1 MKAMI
6 LAAGYGTRLR
16 PLTYVVP
23 KPMVPLLN
31 RPLVGWA
38 VETFLRVGVRDV
50 IINLHHL
57 PEPIERHLLERYGHE
72 VDFQFSEETEILG
85 TGGAVRHVR
94 PMLEGEEE
102 FFLSNGD
109 TVQFPPYE
117 AMLETRKAMNAIAA
131 LNLRR
136 APDQDRFTPVFH
148 DGGRVTGFG
157 KGPGEA
163 LMFAGTHLIA
173 TRVFDFMP
181 DKEAFGIVDE
191 VYQPILA
198 GGRESIAAA
207 VRNDDYWFDVGTPQR
222 YMGAS
227 RSLLEAT
234 VKGDLHVA
242 RGSRV
247 RGDSIVHETAHVA
260 GRNVARSVI
269 GARSMVNGEL
279 RDTVVWDD
287 CVIGGSA
294 ILDRCVIA
302 HGVEISGPFEL
313 ADALV
318 LVDDRAIPEHPDY
331 ERRDGLVIVRI

>member
-38 VETFLRVGVRDV
+38 LESFLRVGVRDV

-57 PEPIERHLLERYGHE
+57 PEPIEKHLLERYGRE
-72 VDFQFSEETEILG
+72 VDFQFSEEAEILG
-85 TGGAVRHVR
+85 TGGAVRRVR
-94 PMLEGEEE
+94 KLLEHEEE

-117 AMLETRKAMNAIAA
+117 AMREARRASNAIAA

-136 APDQDRFTPVFH
+136 APDQDRFTPVWYER
-148 DGGRVTGFG
+148 GRITGFG
-157 KGPGEA
+157 KGTGEA

-173 TRVFDFMP
+173 SRIFDLMP
-181 DKEAFGIVDE
+181 NKEAFGIVDE
-191 VYQPILA
+191 VYQPVLA
-198 GGRESIAAA
+198 SGRETLAA
-207 VRNDDYWFDVGTPQR
+207 VQSNDHWFDVGTPRR
-222 YMGAS
+222 YMAAS
-227 RSLLEAT
+227 TSLLAAT
-234 VKGDLHVA
+234 VRGELHVA

-260 GRNVARSVI
+260 GSNVSRSTV

-294 ILDRCVIA
+294 RFERCVIG
-302 HGVEISGPFEL
+302 HGVEISGPYDL
-313 ADALV
+313 TDALV
-318 LVDDRAIPEHPDY
+318 LRDDRAIPEHPDY

>member
-38 VETFLRVGVRDV
+38 VETFLREGIRD
-50 IINLHHL
+50 IILNLHHL
-57 PEPIERHLLERYGHE
+57 PDAIERHLNERYGHE
-72 VDFQFSEETEILG
+72 VNFEYSEEDEILG
-85 TGGAVRHVR
+85 TGGAVRRVR
-94 PMLEGEEE
+94 KLLEADEE

-109 TVQFPPYE
+109 TVQFPPYAE
-117 AMLETRKAMNAIAA
+117 MLEKRRAMNAIAA

-148 DGGRVTGFG
+148 EHGRVTGFG
-157 KGPGEA
+157 KGTGEA
-163 LMFAGTHLIA
+163 LMFAGTHCLSPRI
-173 TRVFDFMP
+173 FDFMP
-181 DKEAFGIVDE
+181 AKEAFGIVDE

-198 GGRESIAAA
+198 SGAESIAA
-207 VRNDDYWFDVGTPQR
+207 VLDDRHWFDVGTPQR
-222 YMGAS
+222 YVSAS
-227 RSLLEAT
+227 RSLLDAT
-234 VKGDLHVA
+234 VRGELHVA

-247 RGDSIVHETAHVA
+247 RGDSIVHETSHVA
-260 GRNVARSVI
+260 SADVSRCVV

-279 RDTVVWDD
+279 RDTVVWED

-294 ILDRCVIA
+294 TLERCVIA

-313 ADALV
+313 SDALV
-318 LVDDRAIPEHPDY
+318 LRAERAIPEHPDY